1 MRATGS
7 LVSDER
13 GVATVL
19 GAFVIAALAAV
30 TVLVL
35 YISAAVVARHRAQ
48 SAADLSALAA
58 AVAHAEAQ
66 QEPCVAARELASAQR
81 PPAQLTDCRIDGDDV
96 IVRTTI
102 PIDLGLFGVRAA
114 SAQARAGPVG

>member
-1 MRATGS
+1 MKATGS

-35 YISAAVVARHRAQ
+35 YIGAAVVARHRAQ
-48 SAADLSALAA
+48 SAACLLYTSPSPRD
-58 AVAHAEAQ
+58 
-66 QEPCVAARELASAQR
+66 
-81 PPAQLTDCRIDGDDV
+81 
-96 IVRTTI
+96 
-102 PIDLGLFGVRAA
+102 
-114 SAQARAGPVG
+114 